1 VPTPRV
7 SSEGGRNGSRT
18 RTILSQRRLHA
29 GCRAN
34 DSAFVSAPLENLV
47 RARKFLLGLKLGKNI
62 VWDEVAVA
70 KFGQL
75 LGAAV

>member
-1 VPTPRV
+1 V
-7 SSEGGRNGSRT
+7 SG
-18 RTILSQRRLHA
+18 
-29 GCRAN
+29 
-34 DSAFVSAPLENLV
+34 PLENLV

-62 VWDEVAVA
+62 VWDEVAIE